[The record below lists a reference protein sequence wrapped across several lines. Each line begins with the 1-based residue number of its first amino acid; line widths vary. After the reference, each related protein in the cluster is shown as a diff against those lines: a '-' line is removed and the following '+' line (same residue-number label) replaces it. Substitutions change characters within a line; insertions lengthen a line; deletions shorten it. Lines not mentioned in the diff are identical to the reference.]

1 MTTCASNFASAKE
14 VSAAITTIGF
24 QASAETLGAISRNC
38 RDEFLDHLS
47 KCGFPRR
54 ASVGV
59 GMVPFHAC
67 ARTPSI
73 PPPTYSQSRIVRCSN
88 RADSAV
94 HIAVSGVVFRP

>member
-47 KCGFPRR
+47 KCVTGQDTDGASKKVIETLLRCLSPDTVHRLQSIVQFLTCTDHSLNFHPRL
-54 ASVGV
+54 
-59 GMVPFHAC
+59 
-67 ARTPSI
+67 
-73 PPPTYSQSRIVRCSN
+73 
-88 RADSAV
+88 
-94 HIAVSGVVFRP
+94 